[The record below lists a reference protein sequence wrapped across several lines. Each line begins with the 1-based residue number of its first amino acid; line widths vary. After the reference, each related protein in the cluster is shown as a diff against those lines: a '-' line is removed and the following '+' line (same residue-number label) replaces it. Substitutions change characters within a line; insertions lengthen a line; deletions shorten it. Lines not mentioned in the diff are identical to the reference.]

1 LGEVSLEIPQADPSS
16 GMGAA
21 ARYCAGRVLVSGY
34 LSKKFKGILC
44 LGTLLAAVIY
54 RLE

>member
-1 LGEVSLEIPQADPSS
+1 LGEVSHERPQADPSS

-21 ARYCAGRVLVSGY
+21 RYCAGRDLVRRY
-34 LSKKFKGILC
+34 LSKKLKGILY